1 MPQGPMRFFIRRKAL
16 LIRRKALLIGC
27 SSSLHTLIIWDN
39 NSMPNCVLFID
50 GENFLYKIKEVIK
63 QENLFQN
70 KTSLATIDLGKLFK
84 EPLKGFD
91 INRKIFYAA
100 DFIFIQ
106 KPRRNQE
113 ILSGSREN

>member
-1 MPQGPMRFFIRRKAL
+1 MRFFIRRKAL

-70 KTSLATIDLGKLFK
+70 KTSLATIDLGKLFTQPTSYSSK
-84 EPLKGFD
+84 
-91 INRKIFYAA
+91 NREEI
-100 DFIFIQ
+100 
-106 KPRRNQE
+106 RRSYQAPE
-113 ILSGSREN
+113 KTKK